1 MQPERGLLPFGLKAS
16 NILMDRT
23 AQALEVSRPLLPGSP
38 QTLLLGRPRARAKFL
53 FVGDR
58 KLYVRGVTYG
68 TFKPDEDGNEYPA
81 YEVVRRDFAQMVA
94 NGINAVR
101 TYTPPPRWVLDLAAQ
116 SGLYVMV
123 GLALERYVGYLIDTK
138 DAPDLVAQ
146 TRARVRADAGHPAIL
161 CYSIANEIP
170 APTVRWLGRKRVERF
185 LRSICRAIK
194 AEDPEALVT
203 YVNYPSTEYLDLPF
217 LDLASFNV
225 FLETRETF
233 DSYLSRLH
241 SLAGDKPVLMGEIGL
256 DAVRNSEARQAEVL
270 DWQVR
275 TAFAA
280 ECAGVF
286 IYSWTDEWH
295 RGGEEVYDWQFGLT
309 RRDRSPKL
317 ALAAVRVAF
326 AETPFSRQR
335 RWPRI
340 SVVVC
345 SCNGSRTIRETLEEL
360 EHLEYPDFEVIVIDD
375 GSVDATAAI
384 ASAFNFRLIR
394 TPNQGL
400 GAARNVGAKAATG
413 EIVAYIDDDAYPDP
427 HWLHYL
433 AAQFESGDW
442 AGVGGPNLAPPGDGV
457 IAACVANSPGGPVHV
472 LISDREA
479 EHIPGCNMAFRKS
492 ALEAVGGFDPQ
503 FRVAGDDVDVCWK
516 LLESGQKIGFSN
528 AAVVWH
534 HRRNSIRAYWKQQ
547 CGYGKAEALLEQKWS
562 GKYNI
567 LGHAS
572 WAGRVYGKGRVPILG
587 AVSRVYHGIWGS
599 APFQVLYQRSQGTL
613 QALIQMPEWYL
624 ISLVLALISG
634 AGILW
639 WPLLLAVP
647 FTAMAL
653 AAIIIQAVLGAA
665 RVHFEA
671 PEDGFR
677 RRLLTAFL
685 YAMQPLARLWG
696 RIRYG
701 LSPWRWRAGWGWV
714 FPRTVDTRDWT
725 NHWRSADDRI
735 RAVEA
740 ILRSRGMFV
749 QHGGDFDAWELEVRA
764 GILGAARTLLAVEEQ
779 GGGCQMVRFRVWP
792 RFSKAA
798 SVLTLSLTG
807 LAIGAAFDGA
817 NEAAVVLGL
826 VATILGGRILA
837 EACAS
842 MSALLGA
849 IRKSG

>member
-1 MQPERGLLPFGLKAS
+1 M
-16 NILMDRT
+16 
-23 AQALEVSRPLLPGSP
+23 EVSRQVSP
-38 QTLLLGRPRARAKFL
+38 RSPPLGRPRARAKFL

-81 YEVVRRDFAQMVA
+81 HEVVRRDFAQMVA

-101 TYTPPPRWVLDLAAQ
+101 TYTPPPSWFLDLAAQ

-170 APTVRWLGRKRVERF
+170 APTVRWLGRKRVDRF

-217 LDLASFNV
+217 LDLACFNV
-225 FLETRETF
+225 YLETRETF
-233 DSYLSRLH
+233 YSYLSRLH

-286 IYSWTDEWH
+286 VYSWTDEWH

-326 AETPFSRQR
+326 AETPFSCQR

-345 SCNGSRTIRETLEEL
+345 SCNGSRTIRETLAEL
-360 EHLEYPDFEVIVIDD
+360 EHLEYPDVEVVVIDD
-375 GSVDATAAI
+375 GSVDATPAI

-400 GAARNVGAKAATG
+400 GAARNLGAKAATG

-442 AGVGGPNLAPPGDGV
+442 AGVGGPNLAPPGDGA
-457 IAACVANSPGGPVHV
+457 IAACVANSPGGPIQV

-516 LLESGQKIGFSN
+516 LLEAARRSVSATLRWSGII
-528 AAVVWH
+528 AAIPSERTGNSSAGMA
-534 HRRNSIRAYWKQQ
+534 RRRRCWSKNGPGNTTYSGMLSGRAGSTVKAACRYSEQYRAFTTE
-547 CGYGKAEALLEQKWS
+547 CGEALPSSSCIK
-562 GKYNI
+562 
-567 LGHAS
+567 A
-572 WAGRVYGKGRVPILG
+572 RKGRC
-587 AVSRVYHGIWGS
+587 
-599 APFQVLYQRSQGTL
+599 
-613 QALIQMPEWYL
+613 
-624 ISLVLALISG
+624 
-634 AGILW
+634 
-639 WPLLLAVP
+639 
-647 FTAMAL
+647 
-653 AAIIIQAVLGAA
+653 
-665 RVHFEA
+665 
-671 PEDGFR
+671 R
-677 RRLLTAFL
+677 R
-685 YAMQPLARLWG
+685 
-696 RIRYG
+696 
-701 LSPWRWRAGWGWV
+701 
-714 FPRTVDTRDWT
+714 
-725 NHWRSADDRI
+725 
-735 RAVEA
+735 
-740 ILRSRGMFV
+740 
-749 QHGGDFDAWELEVRA
+749 
-764 GILGAARTLLAVEEQ
+764 
-779 GGGCQMVRFRVWP
+779 
-792 RFSKAA
+792 
-798 SVLTLSLTG
+798 
-807 LAIGAAFDGA
+807 
-817 NEAAVVLGL
+817 
-826 VATILGGRILA
+826 
-837 EACAS
+837 
-842 MSALLGA
+842 
-849 IRKSG
+849 